1 MLIFILFLL
10 TVLASSISTLTG
22 FGLSTIMIPLM
33 VFWFPMGE
41 TLIFVGILHWFEDLW
56 KLILFRS
63 GINWRIVLLF
73 TIPGIIATLLG
84 AQIVVAAEH
93 QHYFLRFFGL
103 FLVAYSL
110 FLLFRPKVSL
120 APTATT
126 LTTFGGL
133 SGLSAGLFGMGGA
146 IRSMA
151 LTVFNLPKEVYI
163 ATSGLAAIGIDTA
176 RLSSYLIQGISF
188 EHALFVAL
196 IACIPAS
203 FIGAN
208 VAKKIVPLISQ
219 ELFRKMIVVFL
230 LGVGVKL
237 VVWPG

>member
-1 MLIFILFLL
+1 MITILFLI
-10 TVLASSISTLTG
+10 TVMASSISTLAG

-33 VFWFPMGE
+33 VFWFPIGE

-56 KLILFRS
+56 KLLLFRS

-73 TIPGIIATLLG
+73 TIPGILATLVG
-84 AQIVVAAEH
+84 AQVVVAAEH

-103 FLVAYSL
+103 FLVAYAT
-110 FLLFRPKVSL
+110 LLLTRPKIAL
-120 APTATT
+120 APTAIT

-176 RLSSYLIQGISF
+176 RLSSYLIQGIPF
-188 EHALFVAL
+188 EHILFLTL
-196 IACIPAS
+196 ILCIPAS
-203 FIGAN
+203 FLGAN
-208 VAKKIVPLISQ
+208 LAKKIVPLVSQ
-219 ELFRKMIVVFL
+219 ELFRKIVVVFL
-230 LGVGVKL
+230 LGVGIKL
-237 VVWPG
+237 VIWPG